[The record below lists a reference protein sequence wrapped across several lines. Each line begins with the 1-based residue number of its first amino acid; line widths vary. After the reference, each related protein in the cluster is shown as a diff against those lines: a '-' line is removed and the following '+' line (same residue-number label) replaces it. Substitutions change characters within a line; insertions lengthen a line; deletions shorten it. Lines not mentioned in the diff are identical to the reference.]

1 MGLGLNAV
9 CLVYGEPIAHL
20 APAGEGALGVDSI
33 RSKVTVDAGE
43 SPGIVILGLLVVS
56 CSYLFNTADIR
67 VLTSDTCSSL
77 RPTGHNC
84 TSIKNS
90 LPRGYM

>member
-43 SPGIVILGLLVVS
+43 SPGIVILG
-56 CSYLFNTADIR
+56 IR